1 MDGTWHVPKVEPI
14 EQPRPPHHQQQ
25 YHEQQQYQ
33 QAQQLGEYML
43 DAYPD
48 DYTARRLKHRAIDAA
63 RRAREQCC
71 IARLARLTGRLTHI
85 HTFDQQHSTPNKRR
99 RAAAAAAL
107 AAAADTDRDEK
118 KDKVSVL
125 EEAAD
130 RMEAL
135 YELIEQLGEAC
146 TAHYDQSRSMVY
158 QRQAA
163 TQQPFPQ
170 HETHAHTHVLRLLPS
185 HSHTSKSSHTASMAS
200 TSSTASSNSSSSA
213 SSAYLSHAATS
224 RHSYSQSLYSVFFLS
239 ASLPMLT
246 VRCDTGQVLDV
257 NTATLALS
265 GWQFQHLLG
274 RRITSPYEIVM
285 ESDVLDDTL
294 SLEREAALYAVNEE
308 RVLVEGEGGKM
319 VGARLH
325 QQYESSVRVER
336 ALYAGEISVGQAVWR
351 LQLRNGRL
359 HEFTTTQWCGGWWDV
374 ADGMGGVRHQPGWM
388 IYVIGPESVICVE

>member
-1 MDGTWHVPKVEPI
+1 MGQRSAYASGGGGVG
-14 EQPRPPHHQQQ
+14 PRS
-25 YHEQQQYQ
+25 
-33 QAQQLGEYML
+33 EYS
-43 DAYPD
+43 
-48 DYTARRLKHRAIDAA
+48 ARRLKHRAIDAA

-200 TSSTASSNSSSSA
+200 TSSTASSSSSSSA

-265 GWQFQHLLG
+265 GWQAHHMIG
-274 RRITSPYEIVM
+274 KRITAPYEHIM
-285 ESDVLDDTL
+285 NKMQWSYGELTAH
-294 SLEREAALYAVNEE
+294 EAALCYKGSERIMVEEKDGRMVHAKVHPQYDTSNE
-308 RVLVEGEGGKM
+308 M
-319 VGARLH
+319 
-325 QQYESSVRVER
+325 ER
-336 ALYAGEISVGQAVWR
+336 ALYAGEVSVIQAVWR
-351 LQLRNGRL
+351 LQLKDGQL
-359 HEFTTTQWCGGWWDV
+359 HELTATQWCGEWMEV
-374 ADGMGGVRHQPGWM
+374 PDGHGGTRRQPTYVV
-388 IYVIGPESVICVE
+388 YVIAPESIVRLD